1 MKEIT
6 VTKEAEYEVTGWA
19 KYITFTYEGKEYS
32 VKLLWNEHEGY
43 EIVKGWAELPD
54 ELTDEVG
61 DFCNILDEITYI
73 MGEKA
78 SIQEIISNTEGVN
91 A

>member
-54 ELTDEVG
+54 ELTDESG
-61 DFCNILDEITYI
+61 ELFSILDEKTYLL
-73 MGEKA
+73 EAAK
-78 SIQEIISNTEGVN
+78 S
-91 A
+91 

>member
-1 MKEIT
+1 MNKIT

-54 ELTDEVG
+54 ELTDESG
-61 DFCNILDEITYI
+61 ELFSILDEKTYLL
-73 MGEKA
+73 EAAKA
-78 SIQEIISNTEGVN
+78 
-91 A
+91 